1 MALEIGLWTAV
12 MATGFLVAVLASRY
26 SVEHLTKFAAGT
38 RIPPFIIGIT
48 LVSIGTDLPEIT
60 NSIVA
65 SVTGHG
71 DVNVGD
77 SIGSAVVQSTLIL
90 GLLPLI
96 AGAFPIARGR
106 VTRIGAATAGALL
119 LGAALMAD
127 GHLSRLDALLLIGA

>member
-1 MALEIGLWTAV
+1 

-48 LVSIGTDLPEIT
+48 LVSIGTDLPEIA

-77 SIGSAVVQSTLIL
+77 SIGSAVVQSQWGQRGDSEHKTELI
-90 GLLPLI
+90 
-96 AGAFPIARGR
+96 FARNSSAR
-106 VTRIGAATAGALL
+106 LVD
-119 LGAALMAD
+119 M
-127 GHLSRLDALLLIGA
+127 LSEYLRD